1 MASQEFEEAIVL
13 ALDQRTPFLKNIGN
27 DIWEYHELG
36 FKEHKSSNLLANAL
50 EKEGFKVQKNVAGL
64 DTAFKATFGSGSP
77 HIAFLCEYDA
87 LPEIGHACGHNLIAE
102 AGLAA
107 GIGLKSAMVQAS
119 LPGTVSVFG
128 TPAEEGGG
136 GKVIMIEKGCFEGVD
151 VAMMVHPTSYNDAV
165 PTVLARRAIKIVYKG
180 KESHAAMAPW
190 EGVNALDAAVLAYT
204 SISTLRQQMQPS
216 WRVHGIITR
225 GGVKPNII
233 PGMTEMHY
241 YIRTPNEKDMEV
253 LYKKC
258 TNCFQSAAIATGCEV
273 EIQKLAP
280 SYSNMVT
287 NMEMVSTFVKIL
299 KGLNISMDLQPTD
312 HITGSTDMGN
322 ISHVVPSIHPMYSIG
337 TAVNHTKEFAQLG
350 NTPHSHQVTL
360 LLGKAMA
367 LTGLSVLTDKKLL
380 EKIKEEFKRQSI
392 DSEY

>member
-1 MASQEFEEAIVL
+1 MAETIVRVIDEKSTTLRDISEEIWKTPELCFEEHTAT
-13 ALDQRTPFLKNIGN
+13 ALLT
-27 DIWEYHELG
+27 
-36 FKEHKSSNLLANAL
+36 ATL
-50 EKEGFKVQKNVAGL
+50 EREGFKVEKNVAGL

-151 VAMMVHPTSYNDAV
+151 VAMMVHPT
-165 PTVLARRAIKIVYKG
+165 PTNEILVYSLAIQDLVVKFVG

-204 SISTLRQQMQPS
+204 SISTLRQQMKPS
-216 WRVHGIITR
+216 WRVHGIITQ

-241 YIRTPNEKDMEV
+241 YIRTPTREELSVLKEKV
-253 LYKKC
+253 L
-258 TNCFQSAAIATGCEV
+258 NCFKSAALSTGCQFEV
-273 EIQKLAP
+273 ANSAF
-280 SYSNMVT
+280 SYDNVVT
-287 NMEMVSTFVKIL
+287 NKEMATVFHQHVNSLGIE
-299 KGLNISMDLQPTD
+299 MDLKPAT
-312 HITGSTDMGN
+312 TPAGSTDMGN
-322 ISHVVPSIHPMYSIG
+322 VSHVVPSIHPMYSIG
-337 TAVNHTKEFAQLG
+337 TAVNHTKEFSQLA

-360 LLGKAMA
+360 LVGKAMA

-380 EKIKEEFKRQSI
+380 EKIKEEFKGNMFT
-392 DSEY
+392 